1 MMDLAAL
8 INSSACTVNLKAKN
22 KEGAIETLA
31 ALAVRGGRT
40 SGASEKAIAIA
51 LSERE
56 SQGSTGFGDE
66 IAIPH
71 ARVSGLEDFVVFIAH
86 APKGVDFD
94 SLDRKKVKL
103 FFVILGPEDKPSEH
117 IQILAA
123 LSRSLSGTTLKKE
136 LLQAQTTDVMTES
149 FLRHSGEKHEDVPA
163 GIKKMKLLVLILYME
178 EFIYHILEYFL
189 EEGIEGAT
197 ILDSSGMGQY
207 VSNIPLFATFIG
219 FMNEQKNHSN
229 TILAIIPADR
239 EDEIIKGIESIT
251 GNLDRTQGAM
261 LMTLDLGVCKGTMKM
276 M

>member
-1 MMDLAAL
+1 MDLAA
-8 INSSACTVNLKAKN
+8 IFKSASCSTNLKAK
-22 KEGAIETLA
+22 KKDEAVESLA
-31 ALAVRGGRT
+31 ALAVK
-40 SGASEKAIAIA
+40 SGKTGAVGKKAIAAA

-71 ARVSGLEDFVVFIAH
+71 ARVTGLDDFVVFAAH

-94 SLDRKKVKL
+94 SLDKKKVKL
-103 FFVILGPEDKPSEH
+103 FFVILGPEDRPSEH
-117 IQILAA
+117 VQILAA

-136 LLQAQTTDVMTES
+136 LMGAGTTEIMAES
-149 FLRHSGEKHEDVPA
+149 FLRHTHEKHDEVPA
-163 GIKKMKLLVLILYME
+163 QKRKMKLLVLILYME

-219 FMNEQKNHSN
+219 FMNEQKNRSN
-229 TILAIIPADR
+229 TLLATIPADR
-239 EDEIIKGIESIT
+239 EDEIIKGIEAIT
-251 GNLDRTQGAM
+251 GDLDKKQGAM
-261 LMTLDLGVCKGTMKM
+261 LMTLDIGHWKGTMKM

>member
-1 MMDLAAL
+1 MDLAAIL
-8 INSSACTVNLKAKN
+8 NSASCSVNLKARN
-22 KEGAIETLA
+22 KEGALESLA
-31 ALAVRGGRT
+31 ALAVRGRKTGT
-40 SGASEKAIAIA
+40 ASEKAIALA

-71 ARVSGLEDFVVFIAH
+71 ARVAGMEDFLVFIAH

-94 SLDRKKVKL
+94 SLDKKKVKL
-103 FFVILGPEDKPSEH
+103 FFVILGPENRPSEH
-117 IQILAA
+117 VQILAA

-136 LLQAQTTDVMTES
+136 LLAAGSTEILVES
-149 FLRHSGEKHEDVPA
+149 FLRHTVEKHDETAVS
-163 GIKKMKLLVLILYME
+163 KRKMKLLVLILYME
-178 EFIYHILEYFL
+178 DFIYHILEYFL

-219 FMNEQKNHSN
+219 FMNEQKNRSN
-229 TILAIIPADR
+229 TILATIPADR
-239 EDEIIKGIESIT
+239 EDDIIKGIEAIT
-251 GNLDRTQGAM
+251 GDLDKKQGAM
-261 LMTLDLGVCKGTMKM
+261 LMTLDIGVWKGTMKM